1 LDKKIYDDA
10 VKEVIRGLPFYSY
23 IFARTKKIYDDK
35 FKAMAGMSVDK
46 TTARPV
52 MILNK
57 KMMEENMKKMEIN
70 ESEAPKFIAAIIQH
84 ELDHYILGHVFID
97 PKSVY
102 GKYHVLHNIAADSS
116 INRYIDML
124 QRRSFTPE
132 DYFEQNIPE
141 GGVFFSG
148 SRELSDFT
156 AESMFNHLLRYMTDE
171 NQSAEEIMSAGSGN
185 RQGEGKD
192 GEGDE
197 EGDES
202 GSGIRGDLDSH
213 DGFGVPGDIKEAA
226 QSFRDSVI
234 KESYEKSK
242 GEIPGHLQETINEIL
257 RGKVNWKQVLKR
269 FSGKG
274 VLGRMVETIMRQN
287 RRFDDQPGR
296 RIDEE
301 GKIGVI
307 LDTSGSMS
315 DKELKKAFSE
325 IDNLTNRQRKFY
337 IIQYDAEVT
346 GVEKYRRGA
355 WKRIKVKGRGGTD
368 MRPALEKA
376 MEMRIRRIVSITDGY
391 DYFNTELLKNF
402 KVLFLLTKDHCS
414 SFKQEAEKNGF
425 KTIVMED

>member
-1 LDKKIYDDA
+1 
-10 VKEVIRGLPFYSY
+10 
-23 IFARTKKIYDDK
+23 
-35 FKAMAGMSVDK
+35 MQ
-46 TTARPV
+46 
-52 MILNK
+52 
-57 KMMEENMKKMEIN
+57 KMEIN

-84 ELDHYILGHVFID
+84 RWTAYRSCIVD

-124 QRRSFTPE
+124 KRRSFTPE

-171 NQSAEEIMSAGSGN
+171 NQSAEEVMSAGSGN
-185 RQGEGKD
+185 KQGQGQGQGN
-192 GEGDE
+192 GEEDN
-197 EGDES
+197 S
-202 GSGIRGDLDSH
+202 GSGIRGNLDSH

-226 QSFRDSVI
+226 QSFRDSII
-234 KESYEKSK
+234 KESYDKSK
-242 GEIPGHLQETINEIL
+242 GDIPGHLQETINAIL
-257 RGKVNWKQVLKR
+257 KGKVNWKQVLKR

-287 RRFDDQPGR
+287 RRFDDQPGK

-307 LDTSGSMS
+307 LDTSGSLS

-337 IIQYDAEVT
+337 IIQYDAAVT

-368 MRPALEKA
+368 MRPALQKA

-402 KVLFLLTKDHCS
+402 KVLFLLTKDHCE